1 MKMKKTAFYLLA
13 VVLGGCVPSLHPL
26 YTDKDVVFEEKL
38 LGSWEDGESI
48 WKFDRGTD
56 ANSYDL
62 TVVTD
67 GNDGRFIANLV
78 KLNGTMFLDLYPGP
92 VEIKANDFYK
102 AHLLA
107 AHTFIKVE
115 HFDPNLSMRMMDPEK
130 LEKLIE
136 SRPDIIK
143 HELVEKRIILTAS
156 TAHLQDFIKKY
167 QNDPNVFGEPSI
179 MKRIIVNEP
188 NEPNDLCQK

>member
-1 MKMKKTAFYLLA
+1 LA

-136 SRPDIIK
+136 SKPDIIK

-156 TAHLQDFIKKY
+156 TAHLQAFIKKY